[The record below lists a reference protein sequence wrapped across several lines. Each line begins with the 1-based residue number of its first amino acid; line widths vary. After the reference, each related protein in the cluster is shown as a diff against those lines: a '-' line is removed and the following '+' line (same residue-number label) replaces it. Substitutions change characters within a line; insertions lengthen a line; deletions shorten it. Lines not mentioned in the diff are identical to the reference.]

1 MERIFF
7 YPKLSFSYKALKLST
22 ERGKG
27 LIIFD
32 IGANKGQSVRFFK
45 NLYPQSK
52 IYAFEPSASSYNK
65 LRSFIANKRF
75 SGVFMIPTGLGDSQK
90 EIIFHE
96 SDLSETS
103 TFALPNQDSKYL
115 KKKNRILFQ
124 KNMNSYRSTLMQIT
138 TLDDFIEKNEIDF
151 IDILKIDVEG
161 FELEVIQGATKA
173 LEKGIVQILQIENQ
187 DNDMRRDN
195 FHEIDSFLRKRNYLS
210 IKKISH
216 PFGDFREILYQRQ
229 KTSHQ

>member
-1 MERIFF
+1 
-7 YPKLSFSYKALKLST
+7 
-22 ERGKG
+22 
-27 LIIFD
+27 
-32 IGANKGQSVRFFK
+32 
-45 NLYPQSK
+45 
-52 IYAFEPSASSYNK
+52 
-65 LRSFIANKRF
+65 
-75 SGVFMIPTGLGDSQK
+75 MIPTGLGDSQK